1 MLGITF
7 RRWNWIDNAV
17 IPLAAMVMTASWGY
31 PLFASF
37 MRSPATGVRNPGFSF
52 WLCIGLLVGGY
63 LAGRLAS
70 ENTMGIVIVI
80 IGGLAAIVISLL
92 LTVPSEG
99 EPIDV
104 WFLELF
110 RFVERGRETGE
121 ILPVPLVIII
131 LTTVLWTRGVRLASV
146 RQSGAV
152 SAFTV
157 GLVAMTGLLLVSE
170 LLPEDVG
177 ASTASGVLGTLASGL
192 APLFLISV
200 PAAIVFTVLAP
211 ALGEW
216 ATTAGEVSM
225 VAGLLFLNLIMP
237 FGPSAGQMVGWLL
250 LFLAS
255 GLATLALI
263 SVSTTLQEQQRLT
276 GIHLR
281 VDRYWVLI
289 MLVVVGIIL
298 VGGLMIGQILAPQT
312 VLRILSLLLPI
323 WRFVREILLYI
334 ILVFA
339 YLFFSLIEPLL
350 AGLQQ
355 RDARDIA
362 TLVSPVQP
370 ESMEELTREATEIP
384 PIFGI
389 ILQVILILGAL
400 GVIALLFYLAA
411 RSREGRA
418 RDADEVLETR
428 ETILSADLLQEQLR
442 GLWNALRRRR
452 RQSIFVDLGPVGDPR
467 RLVREMYQRVL
478 ALAMDRDRP
487 RQKQQTPET
496 YSPTLASL
504 CPEEQASV
512 EELTRVYAVA
522 RYGTAPPTDA
532 EVQTARAAFER
543 IQSALRRTEEPM

>member
-7 RRWNWIDNAV
+7 KRWNWIDNGI
-17 IPLAAMVMTASWGY
+17 IPLAAIVMTASWGY
-31 PLFASF
+31 PLFSSF
-37 MRSPATGVRNPGFSF
+37 MRNPVTGVWNPGFSF

-70 ENTMGIVIVI
+70 DNAMGIVIVI
-80 IGGLAAIVISLL
+80 IGGIAAIAMSLL
-92 LTVPSEG
+92 LTVPSAG

-110 RFVERGRETGE
+110 QFVERGRETGE

-131 LTTVLWTRGVRLASV
+131 LTTVLWARGVRLASV

-152 SAFTV
+152 SAFVV

-170 LLPEDVG
+170 LLPGEVG
-177 ASTASGVLGTLASGL
+177 TRDPPAVLRTLASGL

-216 ATTAGEVSM
+216 ATTAGEISM

-237 FGPSAGQMVGWLL
+237 FGPPAGQMVGWLL

-263 SVSTTLQEQQRLT
+263 SVSTTLQEQERLT
-276 GIHLR
+276 GVHLR

-289 MLVVVGIIL
+289 MLVVVGVIL
-298 VGGLMIGQILAPQT
+298 VGGLLVGQVLAPRT
-312 VLRILSLLLPI
+312 VLRVLSLLLPV
-323 WRFVREILLYI
+323 WRFVRQILLYV

-350 AGLQQ
+350 ADLQQ
-355 RDARDIA
+355 RPAREA
-362 TLVSPVQP
+362 PAFVSPVSP
-370 ESMEELTREATEIP
+370 ESMEDLVQETAEVP
-384 PIFGI
+384 PIFGV

-400 GVIALLFYLAA
+400 GVIAMLFYLAA
-411 RSREGRA
+411 RSREARA
-418 RDADEVLETR
+418 REMDEVVETR
-428 ETILSADLLQEQLR
+428 ETILSTELLQEQLR
-442 GLWNALRRRR
+442 GLWDALRRRR
-452 RQSIFVDLGPVGDPR
+452 RQPLFVDLGPASDPR
-467 RLVREMYQRVL
+467 RAVRQMYQRVL
-478 ALAMDRDRP
+478 ALAMNRDRP
-487 RQKQQTPET
+487 RQKQQTPKT
-496 YSPTLASL
+496 YSPTLTSL
-504 CPEEQASV
+504 CPEERGAV

-522 RYGTAPPTDA
+522 RYGTVPPTEA
-532 EVQTARAAFER
+532 EVQTAEAAYQR
-543 IQSALRRTEEPM
+543 IRSALRSPDEPM

>member
-1 MLGITF
+1 MLGVTF
-7 RRWNWIDNAV
+7 RRWNWIDNGV
-17 IPLAAMVMTASWGY
+17 IPLAAIVMTATWGY
-31 PLFASF
+31 PLFSSF
-37 MRSPATGVRNPGFSF
+37 MRDPSTGIRNPGFSF

-70 ENTMGIVIVI
+70 DNAMGIVIVV

-92 LTVPSEG
+92 LTVPAAG

-104 WFLELF
+104 WFIQLF
-110 RFVERGRETGE
+110 HFVERGRETGE

-131 LTTVLWTRGVRLASV
+131 LTTVLWARGVRLASV

-152 SAFTV
+152 SAFIV
-157 GLVAMTGLLLVSE
+157 GLFAMTGLLLVSE
-170 LLPEDVG
+170 LLPPGIGSG
-177 ASTASGVLGTLASGL
+177 APSGIMGTLASGL
-192 APLFLISV
+192 APLFLVSI

-216 ATTAGEVSM
+216 ATIAGEISM

-237 FGPSAGQMVGWLL
+237 FGPPAGQMMGSLL

-281 VDRYWVLI
+281 VDRYWVVI
-289 MLVVVGIIL
+289 MLAVVGVIL
-298 VGGLMIGQILAPQT
+298 VGGLLIGQILAPRT
-312 VLRILSLLLPI
+312 VLSVLSLLLPI
-323 WRFVREILLYI
+323 WRFVREVLLYI

-350 AGLQQ
+350 ADLQQ
-355 RDARDIA
+355 RPARELPA
-362 TLVSPVQP
+362 LLSPVRP
-370 ESMEELTREATEIP
+370 ESMEELAQETAEVP
-384 PIFGI
+384 PIFGV
-389 ILQVILILGAL
+389 ILQVILALGAL

-411 RSREGRA
+411 RSREGRGPEL
-418 RDADEVLETR
+418 DEVQETR
-428 ETILSADLLQEQLR
+428 ETVLSAGLLREQLR
-442 GLWNALRRRR
+442 GLWDALRRRR
-452 RQSIFVDLGPVGDPR
+452 RPPLFVDLGLADDPR
-467 RLVREMYQRVL
+467 RAVRQMYQRVL

-487 RQKQQTPET
+487 RQRQQTPRT

-504 CPEEQASV
+504 CPEERASV

-532 EVQTARAAFER
+532 ELGTAQEAFER
-543 IQSALRRTEEPM
+543 IQSALRTYDQPG

>member
-7 RRWNWIDNAV
+7 RRWNWIDNGV
-17 IPLAAMVMTASWGY
+17 IPLAAIMMTASWGY
-31 PLFASF
+31 PLFSSF
-37 MRSPATGVRNPGFSF
+37 MRNPATGIRNPGFSF

-63 LAGRLAS
+63 LVGRLAS
-70 ENTMGIVIVI
+70 GNTMGIVIVI

-92 LTVPSEG
+92 LTVPSQG

-104 WFLELF
+104 WFLGLF
-110 RFVERGRETGE
+110 QFVERGRETGE

-131 LTTVLWTRGVRLASV
+131 LTTVLWARGVRLASV

-152 SAFTV
+152 SAFVV
-157 GLVAMTGLLLVSE
+157 GLVAMTGLLLVAE
-170 LLPEDVG
+170 LLPPDVG
-177 ASTASGVLGTLASGL
+177 ARAPSGFLGTLASGL

-216 ATTAGEVSM
+216 ATAAGEISM

-237 FGPSAGQMVGWLL
+237 FGPPTGQMVGWLM

-281 VDRYWVLI
+281 VDRYWVMI
-289 MLVVVGIIL
+289 MLVVVAAILIGGLL
-298 VGGLMIGQILAPQT
+298 VGQVLAPRT
-312 VLRILSLLLPI
+312 VLRILALLLPL
-323 WRFVREILLYI
+323 WRFVRQILLYI

-350 AGLQQ
+350 ADLQQ
-355 RDARDIA
+355 RPARELPA
-362 TLVSPVQP
+362 LLSPVQP
-370 ESMEELTREATEIP
+370 ESMEELVEEAAEVP
-384 PIFGI
+384 PFFGI
-389 ILQVILILGAL
+389 LLQVILVLGAL

-411 RSREGRA
+411 RSREGRM
-418 RDADEVLETR
+418 RDTDEVLETR
-428 ETILSADLLQEQLR
+428 ESILSADLLQEQLR
-442 GLWNALRRRR
+442 GLWDALRRRR
-452 RQSIFVDLGPVGDPR
+452 RQSLFVDLGPVDNPR
-467 RLVREMYQRVL
+467 MVVRQMYQRVL

-504 CPEEQASV
+504 CPEEQGSV
-512 EELTRVYAVA
+512 EELTHVYAVA

-532 EVQTARAAFER
+532 EVQIAEAAFER
-543 IQSALRRTEEPM
+543 IRSALRSHDETM